1 MALELGKE
9 RDCILLLQGGG
20 RGREEETEESQGRER
35 GGNKENR
42 RQGGRWA
49 SIVPRGLPTAVL
61 VFKLQVLCPG
71 KPPGS
76 WVILEGGDPEEDSR
90 RRKESNQKPFST
102 GQMMG
107 REEMTVPWAWGE
119 PGSFSSVPR
128 GGIPAETQ
136 VRPASAAGRDPER
149 PLGPKGLTFHGEHPS
164 AKVLEV
170 DSPEVVGIQIF
181 DKFFHL

>member
-9 RDCILLLQGGG
+9 RDCILLLQGGE

-35 GGNKENR
+35 GRNKENR
-42 RQGGRWA
+42 REGGRWA
-49 SIVPRGLPTAVL
+49 STVPRGLPTAVR

-107 REEMTVPWAWGE
+107 REEMTLPWAWGE
-119 PGSFSSVPR
+119 PDPSPQSPGEESQLRPKSGPLLQLD
-128 GGIPAETQ
+128 GIL
-136 VRPASAAGRDPER
+136 RDP
-149 PLGPKGLTFHGEHPS
+149 
-164 AKVLEV
+164 
-170 DSPEVVGIQIF
+170 
-181 DKFFHL
+181 